1 MNKEKLRKKINAL
14 LEKTTDNGATKEEAF
29 LALQKAE
36 ELMNA
41 NKLSREEIEE
51 EPCVLLSTD
60 RPRQRFKEIF
70 ITAYL
75 KDLFFTETYYSKSK
89 VYFFGFKEDVDL
101 CIYFYHFIID
111 SCFNDLWAYKKTSAY
126 KQRKNNG
133 EHAKSINYSYI
144 KGYLMAVCKKIEK
157 LYQDRQH
164 ERAGTGLMIIEQK
177 RAKVDK
183 EFANMNINL
192 RNVSDKIRATST
204 AWNDGKAKGN
214 QLNIRQGVNN
224 AKQDMQKKLN

>member
-1 MNKEKLRKKINAL
+1 MNKEKLRKKISAL

-36 ELMNA
+36 ELMNN
-41 NKLSREEIEE
+41 NKLTREEIEE

-60 RPRQRFKEIF
+60 RPKQRFKEVF

-75 KDLFFTETYYSKSK
+75 KDLFFTETYYTKTN

-111 SCFNDLWAYKKTSAY
+111 SCFNDLLEYKKTSAY
-126 KQRKNNG
+126 KLRKHYG

-144 KGYLMAVCKKIEK
+144 KGYLMAVCHKIEK
-157 LYQDRQH
+157 LYQDRQKQ
-164 ERAGTGLMIIEQK
+164 RAGTGLMVVEQK
-177 RAKVDK
+177 KAKVDK
-183 EFANMNINL
+183 EFANLGLSL
-192 RNVSDKIRATST
+192 RSVQDKIGATST

-214 QLNIRQGVNN
+214 ELNIRQGVNT
-224 AKQDMQKKLN
+224 AKRDLQKKLN